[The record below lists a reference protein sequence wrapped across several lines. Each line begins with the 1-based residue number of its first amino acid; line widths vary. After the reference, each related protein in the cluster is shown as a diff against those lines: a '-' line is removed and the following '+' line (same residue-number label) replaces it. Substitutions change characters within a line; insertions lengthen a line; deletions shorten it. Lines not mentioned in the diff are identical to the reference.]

1 MAEKCTHLK
10 TLLSSQRAKIKK
22 RRSESEAQKA
32 SSTSYECFPHF
43 PLVVFSAG
51 IIIVLCGTKQLQSAN
66 WWETQWCG
74 NCFCVSIS
82 PSRLP
87 YSGKLNF
94 RRRKLSHEFRGFVAI
109 REFQSFLREI
119 LGLGVLWRGKREQSA
134 KVFSFFHQFA
144 KVFSLDSFPLYGIP
158 RGGIVNRET
167 KRNGRHTH
175 KFAVCLKCT
184 AIEVGYSV
192 T

>member
-1 MAEKCTHLK
+1 MAEKWTQIK
-10 TLLSSQRAKIKK
+10 TLLSGQRAEVKK

-51 IIIVLCGTKQLQSAN
+51 IITVLCGTKQLQSAN

-94 RRRKLSHEFRGFVAI
+94 RRRKLSREFRGFVAI
-109 REFQSFLREI
+109 RESFLREI

-134 KVFSFFHQFA
+134 KVFSFFTNSRKFSPLIVSRCT
-144 KVFSLDSFPLYGIP
+144 VF
-158 RGGIVNRET
+158 RGVLVNRET

-184 AIEVGYSV
+184 AIKVGYSV

>member
-1 MAEKCTHLK
+1 MAEKCTHLIRP
-10 TLLSSQRAKIKK
+10 SFQVREQRSKSEGQKAKLKK
-22 RRSESEAQKA
+22 RAPHRTSVSLTSRSLCSLQGL
-32 SSTSYECFPHF
+32 SQYF
-43 PLVVFSAG
+43 
-51 IIIVLCGTKQLQSAN
+51 CGTKQLQSAN

-109 REFQSFLREI
+109 RESFLREI